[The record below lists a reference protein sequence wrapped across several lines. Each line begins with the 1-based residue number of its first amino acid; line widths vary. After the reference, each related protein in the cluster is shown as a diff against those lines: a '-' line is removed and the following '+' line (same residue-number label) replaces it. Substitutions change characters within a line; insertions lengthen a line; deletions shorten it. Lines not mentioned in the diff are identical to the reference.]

1 MSSIKKFLTVKQTL
15 VQTFLGFMS
24 TGQNTPGVIPT
35 SRAAEQELRFDEKKT
50 RQDSYYRHYH
60 SVCVCFGLVCAV

>member
-1 MSSIKKFLTVKQTL
+1 
-15 VQTFLGFMS
+15 MS